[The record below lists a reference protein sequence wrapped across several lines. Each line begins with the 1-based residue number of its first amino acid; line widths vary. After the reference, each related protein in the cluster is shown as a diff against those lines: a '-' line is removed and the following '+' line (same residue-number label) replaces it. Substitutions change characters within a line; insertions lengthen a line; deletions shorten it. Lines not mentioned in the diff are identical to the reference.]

1 MLEVEVELHIDV
13 EVADDEIL
21 LLNQVENDVLQLLA
35 EVDEVDYILQVILEI
50 LIDEKVEIE

>member
-21 LLNQVENDVLQLLA
+21 LLNQVENDVLLLLA
-35 EVDEVDYILQVILEI
+35 EVDEVEYTLIQIHHPLVDELE
-50 LIDEKVEIE
+50 LIE

>member
-21 LLNQVENDVLQLLA
+21 LLNQVENDVLLLLV
-35 EVDEVDYILQVILEI
+35 EVDEVEYILQVILV
-50 LIDEKVEIE
+50 LIVDEKVEIE